1 MKAIWKGSINFALV
15 SIRVKLY
22 TDTQRKEI
30 SFKLLHKADN
40 APIEYRRRCPQ
51 DNKDLSWDEIVR
63 GYEYRKRKFVV
74 ITGDEFKALPQFASK
89 SINIEGFVGAGE
101 IPSIYFD
108 KVYYMEPDEGSEGP
122 YGLLREAIKETGKT
136 AIARVALKEKE
147 HLAALGVHGD
157 VLLLQTLLYQEEV
170 AYPKELNIPEVRPGK
185 DELSLAKE
193 LINRFAVKFDPS
205 RYKDTYS
212 EALMNVINAKIE
224 GREIKLAPAAPAGPK
239 VVSLMEAL
247 RKSLEK
253 PPREEAGL
261 KAKKQKG
268 EKGKKDEKHELR
280 RGNRK
285 KPHGNGRALAHS
297 KGGA

>member
-22 TDTQRKEI
+22 TATHSREI
-30 SFKLLHKADN
+30 FFKLLHKADN
-40 APIEYRRRCPQ
+40 APIEYRRHCPQ

-74 ITGDEFKALPQFASK
+74 ITGDEFKALPQFASRA
-89 SINIEGFVGAGE
+89 INIEGFVGAGE
-101 IPSIYFD
+101 IPPIYFD
-108 KVYYMEPDEGSEGP
+108 KVYYLEPDTGSERP
-122 YGLLREAIKETGKT
+122 YGLLRQALRETGKT

-147 HLAALGVHGD
+147 HLATLGVHGD
-157 VLLLQTLLYQEEV
+157 VLLLHTLLYQDEV
-170 AYPKELNIPEVRPGK
+170 SDAGELNIPEVKPNK

-205 RYKDTYS
+205 RYKDTYR
-212 EALMNVINAKIE
+212 EALMSVINAKIE
-224 GREIKLAPAAPAGPK
+224 GREIKLAPSAPAGPK

-253 PPREEAGL
+253 GPGGAGQKEKEKEKIQRTGKAGKTEHGRREAG
-261 KAKKQKG
+261 KS
-268 EKGKKDEKHELR
+268 
-280 RGNRK
+280 
-285 KPHGNGRALAHS
+285 HGNGRALAHS